1 MKIATWNVNS
11 IRSRLHRVVP
21 WLEEHQPDVLC
32 MQETKV
38 QDDKFPTAEIEAAGY
53 EIAFHGQKT
62 YNGVAICSRYGAVE
76 DPAPGFGDGGD
87 DSQARFIAGT
97 VSGVRIMSAYIPN
110 GKTVGH
116 EDYRFKLEWLGRLRR
131 YLDANADPTQQVVVC
146 GDFNVTRDDRDVHD
160 PQAWEG
166 ENLCSEPER
175 TALRAVLDWGLVDA
189 FRELHP
195 EPGLYS
201 WWDYRML
208 GFPKNRGLRI
218 DYLFVSAP
226 VRERLVR
233 SSIDRNARKGMKP
246 SDHAPVV
253 IELE

>member
-11 IRSRLHRVVP
+11 IRSRLERVVP
-21 WLEEHQPDVLC
+21 WLEEQRPDVLC
-32 MQETKV
+32 LQETKV
-38 QDDKFPTAEIEAAGY
+38 QDDKFPAEALEAAGY
-53 EIAFHGQKT
+53 RIAFHGQKT
-62 YNGVAICSRYGAVE
+62 YNGVAICARDAPVE
-76 DPAPGFGDGGD
+76 DPRPGFADGGD
-87 DSQARFIAGT
+87 DSQARFVAGT
-97 VSGVRIMSAYIPN
+97 VRGVRIMSAYIPN

-131 YLDANADPTQQVVVC
+131 YLDAHADPTQPIVLC
-146 GDFNVTRDDRDVHD
+146 GDFNVTRDDRDVYD
-160 PQAWEG
+160 PVAWEG

-175 TALRAVLDWGLVDA
+175 TALGAVLDWGLVDA

-195 EPGLYS
+195 EPGFYS

-218 DYLFVSAP
+218 DYHFVSAP
-226 VRERLVR
+226 VRERLVAA
-233 SSIDRNARKGMKP
+233 SIDRDARKGTKP

-253 IELE
+253 IELS